1 VELKEL
7 ARIDFSDARDAA
19 EKLPGWAA
27 PEDGRCWATGRRSA
41 AVLPRPEVPG
51 GGDLVVLLTVDPFT
65 FPPVLPQQTLR
76 VAVNGELLRVTRLR
90 HRTSLACRVGPEL
103 LAARPELELEFE
115 HPDGARPNMISPST
129 DRRLYSVAFVGLSL
143 LSAAAPRRA
152 APAPAPRPVLDRA
165 SLKPAAELGG
175 AELMSHFASLGDNC
189 EFGMAQR
196 CMGANPMDLL
206 RFTGTWLGGLV
217 RGLRN
222 GFEAIDDID
231 DVEFDLRQA
240 ERGREYVLRQRRY
253 EMEAHTTVWEGE
265 MPPARL
271 FSRELKKLG
280 LLSRLLVEDMT
291 AARRIFVYKRNDISS
306 AEFVA
311 PIVEQLRLRGPN
323 TLLHVVRSDG
333 AHPPGHVER
342 LGEGLLRGYIDRFS
356 GYDNAGVEP
365 SAAWQDI
372 CLRSYEMWRCQAV
385 APSPQLSE
393 VDA

>member
-1 VELKEL
+1 
-7 ARIDFSDARDAA
+7 
-19 EKLPGWAA
+19 
-27 PEDGRCWATGRRSA
+27 
-41 AVLPRPEVPG
+41 
-51 GGDLVVLLTVDPFT
+51 
-65 FPPVLPQQTLR
+65 
-76 VAVNGELLRVTRLR
+76 
-90 HRTSLACRVGPEL
+90 
-103 LAARPELELEFE
+103 
-115 HPDGARPNMISPST
+115 
-129 DRRLYSVAFVGLSL
+129 
-143 LSAAAPRRA
+143 
-152 APAPAPRPVLDRA
+152 
-165 SLKPAAELGG
+165 
-175 AELMSHFASLGDNC
+175 
-189 EFGMAQR
+189 MAQR

>member
-1 VELKEL
+1 MELKEL
-7 ARIDFSDARDAA
+7 ARIDFSDAQEVARLA
-19 EKLPGWAA
+19 GWA
-27 PEDGRCWATGRRSA
+27 PPQDGRSWATGRRSA
-41 AVLPRPEVPG
+41 LRLPKPDAA

-76 VAVNGELLRVTRLR
+76 VAVNGQPLRVTRLR

-103 LAARPELELEFE
+103 LAARPELELAFE
-115 HPDGARPNMISPST
+115 HPDGAQPNMISPST

-143 LSAAAPRRA
+143 LSAAPRRS
-152 APAPAPRPVLDRA
+152 APPPAPRATLDRA
-165 SLKPAAELGG
+165 SLKPASELAG

-217 RGLRN
+217 RGLRC

-280 LLSRLLVEDMT
+280 LLSRLLVEDMA
-291 AARRIFVYKRNDISS
+291 AARRIFVYKRNDVTG

-323 TLLHVVRSDG
+323 TLLHVVRSD
-333 AHPPGHVER
+333 ATHPPGHVER

-356 GYDNAGVEP
+356 AYDNAGVEP
-365 SAAWQDI
+365 SAAWRDI
-372 CLRSYEMWRCQAV
+372 CLRSYEMWRCQAM
-385 APSPQLSE
+385 APSPELTE
-393 VDA
+393 ADA